1 MDNLQTLL
9 LKKGGTR
16 MRFPQIQIS
25 KTDIQ
30 MDYSI
35 TKPFQRIQQPQA
47 NLSISQPAATV
58 EINTTNARLNINMD
72 QMWRD
77 LGMKPV
83 GEFIKEYAQM
93 GRQEMLKGMSRRMG
107 EGRQMMMSA
116 GKEQG
121 RSTIQNIAKQNH
133 GPERP
138 GPYNIKFIPSIGSVK
153 INISPGTTDIN
164 IQQNEPKFAVKVN
177 KPQMDF
183 TYGKVSGEMMVRPA
197 VQIDVVG

>member
-1 MDNLQTLL
+1 
-9 LKKGGTR
+9 

-47 NLSISQPAATV
+47 DLSISQPAATV

-107 EGRQMMMSA
+107 
-116 GKEQG
+116 K
-121 RSTIQNIAKQNH
+121 
-133 GPERP
+133 
-138 GPYNIKFIPSIGSVK
+138 
-153 INISPGTTDIN
+153 
-164 IQQNEPKFAVKVN
+164 AVK
-177 KPQMDF
+177 
-183 TYGKVSGEMMVRPA
+183 S
-197 VQIDVVG
+197 

>member
-1 MDNLQTLL
+1 
-9 LKKGGTR
+9 

-25 KTDIQ
+25 TTDIQ
-30 MDYSI
+30 MDYRI
-35 TKPFQRIQQPQA
+35 TKPFQQIRQRPA
-47 NLSISQPAATV
+47 DLKISQPAATV
-58 EINTTNARLNINMD
+58 QINTTNAKLDINMD

-77 LGMKPV
+77 LGSKPV

-107 EGRQMMMSA
+107 EGRQIMMSA

-121 RSTIQNIAKQNH
+121 RATIQNISKQNH

-153 INISPGTTDIN
+153 VNITPGTTDIN
-164 IQQNEPKFAVKVN
+164 IERNAPKIDVKVN

-183 TYGKVSGEMMVRPA
+183 TYGKVSGKMMVRPD
-197 VQIDVVG
+197 VQIDVIG